1 MTMQRLLLTILC
13 CAIGLSACKQG
24 EQRAGGPTQAPSP
37 PKSAVQPTPPERYKT
52 PEELM
57 QQHRAEQAQGV
68 SLRKLI
74 RGDTTRRWIALTF
87 DDGPHPEYTPKI
99 IQILERY
106 KVRAT
111 FFVVGKMAEKYPEL
125 IRLHQKAGNE
135 IGNHTYNHVNLTRLN
150 RDQIAAE
157 IEKCGEVIR
166 AITGQT
172 PYLFRP
178 PGGDYNRTVAEVAA
192 SLGYWMVLW
201 TDDPGDYAD
210 PPEKILQERLF
221 SGISNGGI
229 ILLHDGVPETIDLL
243 PKLIERLKAEGYEIV
258 PVGEMIKASNNHQRT
273 PTPHQLR

>member
-1 MTMQRLLLTILC
+1 
-13 CAIGLSACKQG
+13 
-24 EQRAGGPTQAPSP
+24 
-37 PKSAVQPTPPERYKT
+37 
-52 PEELM
+52 M
-57 QQHRAEQAQGV
+57 QQHRAEQAQGI
-68 SLRKLI
+68 SLRKFI
-74 RGDTTRRWIALTF
+74 RGDRTRRWIALTF

-99 IQILERY
+99 VQILERY

-135 IGNHTYNHVNLTRLN
+135 IGNHTYDHVNLTRLS

-157 IEKCGEVIR
+157 IERCGEVIR

-201 TDDPGDYAD
+201 TDDPGDYAN
-210 PPEKILQERLF
+210 PPEKVLQERLF
-221 SGISNGGI
+221 SKISNGGI

-258 PVGEMIKASNNHQRT
+258 PVGEMIRASNNHRST
-273 PTPHQLR
+273 PTPHRLR